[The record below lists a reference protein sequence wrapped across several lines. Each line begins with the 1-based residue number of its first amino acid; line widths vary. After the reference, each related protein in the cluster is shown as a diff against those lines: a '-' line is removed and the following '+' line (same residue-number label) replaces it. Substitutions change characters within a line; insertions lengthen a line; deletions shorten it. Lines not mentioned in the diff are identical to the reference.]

1 MSDLLLPTDDRPSSV
16 LLLTPGLA
24 NDSSET
30 CRQLLS
36 IEEPAASN
44 VLWVSYT
51 DSPSSRA
58 TALREQLG
66 TTPAATAG
74 IIVGESAPATA
85 GDGLDNLQTVGAP
98 ADLTG
103 LGIAVSEQ
111 LREWAQTGRQNVVC
125 FDSVTALL
133 QYVDIDTAY
142 EFLHVITGR
151 MYSFDAVGHFHMDPD
166 AHDDQLVEQIKTLFD
181 AQVVKPP
188 DDVPQYRGG

>member
-1 MSDLLLPTDDRPSSV
+1 MSDALLPTDDRPSSV

-24 NDSSET
+24 NDSAET

-36 IEEPAASN
+36 IDEPAASN

-51 DSPSSRA
+51 DPPSNRA
-58 TALREQLG
+58 QDFTKHTG
-66 TTPAATAG
+66 TSPAATAG
-74 IIVGESAPATA
+74 IMVGETAPGGA
-85 GDGLDNLQTVGAP
+85 GEGLDKLQTVNAP

-125 FDSVTALL
+125 FDSLTALL

-151 MYSFDAVGHFHMDPD
+151 MYTFDAVGHFHIDPD
-166 AHDDQLVEQIKTLFD
+166 AHDDQIVEQIKTLFD
-181 AQVVKPP
+181 GMVVKPADGEP
-188 DDVPQYRGG
+188 WYQGG